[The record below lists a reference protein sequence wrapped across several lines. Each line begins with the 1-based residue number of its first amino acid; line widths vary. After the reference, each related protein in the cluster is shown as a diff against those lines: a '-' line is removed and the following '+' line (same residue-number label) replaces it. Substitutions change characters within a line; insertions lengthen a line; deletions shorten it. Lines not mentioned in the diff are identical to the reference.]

1 MKEPRG
7 LIGQTGLTSRE
18 MREVVMQTAEPFST
32 MESTYRLVK
41 IFDSTYA
48 NSDLEQVSANA
59 TQINAEDRTQILSLL
74 QYLEYLSDGNLGDW
88 CTYPVIFL
96 LSAACY

>member
-1 MKEPRG
+1 MKEPSG

-74 QYLEYLSDGNLGDW
+74 QYLEYLSDG
-88 CTYPVIFL
+88 I
-96 LSAACY
+96 